1 MHRRGGSGQ
10 FCEFWGFGGECREAL
25 LVCVHCFDGGSCF
38 GELARTGCAMVAD
51 EEEEE
56 DGEDER
62 AGNDAT
68 RYAGF
73 YASGETGAAG
83 LQSVSQGEELGAYN
97 LYVERGVGD
106 NVGGSWSGDERE

>member
-1 MHRRGGSGQ
+1 
-10 FCEFWGFGGECREAL
+10 
-25 LVCVHCFDGGSCF
+25 
-38 GELARTGCAMVAD
+38 MVAD

-83 LQSVSQGEELGAYN
+83 L
-97 LYVERGVGD
+97 
-106 NVGGSWSGDERE
+106 